1 MMTSGEPNGALCR
14 AVEQD
19 GSPPHYPPLTS
30 SRRVPSLTK
39 KEKDERRKTKENK
52 SSVYN
57 KTGKYAIYH
66 TYVYTDV
73 SVPFGGG
80 GGGSISLALESLLLL
95 PRC

>member
-39 KEKDERRKTKENK
+39 KRKRRKTKENK

-80 GGGSISLALESLLLL
+80 GNISLALESLLLL